1 MCAMVN
7 LDDSYRDKLKDY
19 AERHGLSMIAVLR
32 HALDQFFACP
42 TEVTPTADAR
52 ARGAW
57 YVVALIWQD
66 ESLVRTLRATVASTG
81 ELPALAERACSEAGA
96 PADGIAGYVRAELSR
111 FRQNLARVHS
121 SSLRVR
127 NGDWL
132 CQLDVYRDQTEGW
145 TPLTS

>member
-1 MCAMVN
+1 MCAMIN
-7 LDDSYRDKLKDY
+7 LADAYRDELR
-19 AERHGLSMIAVLR
+19 RHATEQGVSMSAVLR
-32 HALDQFFACP
+32 HALDRYFRDP
-42 TEVTPTADAR
+42 SPVESTADAR

-57 YVVALIWQD
+57 YVVALMWQD
-66 ESLVRTLRATVASTG
+66 ERLAHTLRATITSTG

-96 PADGIAGYVRAELSR
+96 PAEGIADYVRAELSR

-132 CQLDVYRDQTEGW
+132 CQLDVYRDPPEEW
-145 TPLTS
+145 ALTS